1 LVKNIQ
7 AGCELYK
14 QAKESF
20 VEIRNT
26 ANEVVAIGKEVNL
39 KDVINSLELS
49 DVGAAF
55 GLGVLRSGYFGGST
69 ATSPSQVI
77 QPKSESFYQDEE

>member
-26 ANEVVAIGKEVNL
+26 ANEVVAIGKEV
-39 KDVINSLELS
+39 KGFWGSLRKL
-49 DVGAAF
+49 
-55 GLGVLRSGYFGGST
+55 FGGS
-69 ATSPSQVI
+69 
-77 QPKSESFYQDEE
+77 PKPESYKVCGKG

>member
-26 ANEVVAIGKEVNL
+26 ANEVVAIGKRL
-39 KDVINSLELS
+39 KDFGVHLAYSLAVVPSLK
-49 DVGAAF
+49 AAKS
-55 GLGVLRSGYFGGST
+55 VAKAKKSAYVAVDETQVKVTSLRT
-69 ATSPSQVI
+69 
-77 QPKSESFYQDEE
+77 